1 MEKSNKKPQKQASLN
16 SVQGCMLFDFLA
28 HIKNIVQNK
37 TRSLSRKDA
46 FSLAEMIMILLFV
59 AILALGSGIILPKKL
74 KKADPQTPHGLYACT
89 VFNNQEYYFSSTSKN
104 AEIPAPGGAGWKLGN
119 CQKNFKVPKYVNLLN
134 VTMIGG
140 GGAGKDASV
149 TWDKES
155 KVQDGD
161 LGVNGDKY
169 YVEYDGWY
177 TIYLFG
183 QYGESS
189 WRSEWDLAN
198 GGCNVAPAQ
207 AGYPY
212 RVQGEIQLK
221 RGDVIQLYKEEKT
234 PNTGTNFF
242 CADNKHRPGKD
253 EYYKGKDGGKTA
265 LLLNG
270 AEFVS
275 VNGSK
280 AGVTVCSSTNPPN
293 CTNRYTVTRGA
304 NGTLGKATGM
314 SDILYMDPSTNAA
327 YQNYPSQD
335 GVASI
340 RYSTTKNSSTREFTP
355 SGGCGGSAGQTSAT
369 LYPVL
374 RDTIP
379 SITIGIGGTPTRPA
393 TSTSFGSFPAAGGT
407 TGGNCKTSSQTSG
420 SDGDAATGIEKL
432 VSTGGK
438 GAPGVGQAG
447 ASAAKVNGENGT
459 GYGAGGGGGAIF
471 YTSTPTYNNSL
482 TEEQNSQPIQNGS
495 RKWYQGTGGNGTNGL
510 IVISW

>member
-1 MEKSNKKPQKQASLN
+1 MEKSNKTTKRQASLN
-16 SVQGCMLFDFLA
+16 SVQGCLLFDFLA
-28 HIKNIVQNK
+28 HIKDIARNK
-37 TRSLSRKDA
+37 TRCLTPKDA

-89 VFNNQEYYFSSTSKN
+89 IFNNQEYYFSSTSKN
-104 AEIPAPGGAGWKLGN
+104 AEIPAPGGAGWKLGS

-149 TWDKES
+149 IWDKES

-161 LGVNGDKY
+161 LAIHGAKY

-177 TIYLFG
+177 TVYLYG

-189 WRSEWDLAN
+189 WRSEWDVAN
-198 GGCNVAPAQ
+198 GGCNVAAAQ
-207 AGYPY
+207 PGYPY

-221 RGDVIQLYKEEKT
+221 RGDIIQLYKEEKT

-270 AEFVS
+270 AEFLS
-275 VNGSK
+275 INGSK
-280 AGVTVCSSTNPPN
+280 AGVTVCSSSTPPN
-293 CTNRYTVTRGA
+293 CTNRYTVTQGA
-304 NGTLGKATGM
+304 NGTLGTLSGL
-314 SDILYMDPSTNAA
+314 SDVLKMDPSANSA
-327 YQNYPSQD
+327 YRTYPSQD
-335 GVASI
+335 GVAII
-340 RYSTTKNSSTREFTP
+340 RYSSTKNPSNREFTP
-355 SGGCGGSAGQTSAT
+355 SGGCGGEAGQTAAT

-379 SITIGIGGTPTRPA
+379 DIKIGIGGTPDRPA

-407 TGGNCKTSSQTSG
+407 TGGNCKSVSQTSG

-438 GAPGVGQAG
+438 GALGTGQSG
-447 ASAAKVNGENGT
+447 ASSSKVDGGNGT
-459 GYGAGGGGGAIF
+459 GFGAGGGGGAIF
-471 YTSTPTYNNSL
+471 YTTTPTYNSSM

>member
-1 MEKSNKKPQKQASLN
+1 MEKSNKTTKRQASLN
-16 SVQGCMLFDFLA
+16 SVQGCLLFDFLA
-28 HIKNIVQNK
+28 HIKDIARNK
-37 TRSLSRKDA
+37 TRCLTPKDA

-89 VFNNQEYYFSSTSKN
+89 
-104 AEIPAPGGAGWKLGN
+104 
-119 CQKNFKVPKYVNLLN
+119 KNFKVPKYVNLLN

-149 TWDKES
+149 IWDKES

-161 LGVNGDKY
+161 LAIHGAKY

-177 TIYLFG
+177 TVYLYG

-189 WRSEWDLAN
+189 WRSEWDVAN
-198 GGCNVAPAQ
+198 GGCNVAAAQ
-207 AGYPY
+207 PGYPY

-221 RGDVIQLYKEEKT
+221 RGDIIQLYKEEKT

-270 AEFVS
+270 AEFLS
-275 VNGSK
+275 INGSK
-280 AGVTVCSSTNPPN
+280 AGVTVCSSSTPPN
-293 CTNRYTVTRGA
+293 CTNRYTVTQGA
-304 NGTLGKATGM
+304 NGTLGTLSGL
-314 SDILYMDPSTNAA
+314 SDVLKMDPSANSA
-327 YQNYPSQD
+327 YRTYPSQD
-335 GVASI
+335 GVAII
-340 RYSTTKNSSTREFTP
+340 RYSSTKNPSNREFTP
-355 SGGCGGSAGQTSAT
+355 SGGCGGEAGQTAAT

-379 SITIGIGGTPTRPA
+379 DIKIGIGGTPDRPA

-407 TGGNCKTSSQTSG
+407 TGGNCKSVSQTSG

-438 GAPGVGQAG
+438 GALGTGQSG
-447 ASAAKVNGENGT
+447 ASSSKVDGGNGT
-459 GYGAGGGGGAIF
+459 GFGAGGGGGAIF
-471 YTSTPTYNNSL
+471 YTT
-482 TEEQNSQPIQNGS
+482 IQNGS